1 MAIKGFIR
9 STCVLLG
16 MAILRPGIPSCQ
28 TGRDATCC
36 VRDSMSLR
44 VKARNDTFLSYC
56 PFLRSNEYSLQK
68 ATVICKNCKEGRR
81 GHPNQGTPSVP
92 SFSIHGGVYAKGGPY
107 RREDRDQRLDDHSP
121 NTLLICHTHTVL
133 KVK

>member
-28 TGRDATCC
+28 TSRDATCC

-44 VKARNDTFLSYC
+44 VKARNDTFCIAHFSGY
-56 PFLRSNEYSLQK
+56 EGSLQK
-68 ATVICKNCKEGRR
+68 ATVICKNCEEGRR